1 MAKRKLVWDVVGE
14 TFFLLLFAPYL
25 QNQAAMSTDDQI
37 IEKLKQ
43 ASQLM
48 KSYNWAG
55 ADELFQTILAEGPM
69 NPNVEKFSA
78 AVLGMRAEC
87 LFAQGKVR
95 SVPLFS
101 SLFFFLFRR
110 FKTICIFDLLQPLL
124 SHALTDSQL
133 RGTARQLSLQ

>member
-1 MAKRKLVWDVVGE
+1 
-14 TFFLLLFAPYL
+14 
-25 QNQAAMSTDDQI
+25 MSTDDQI

-101 SLFFFLFRR
+101 SLFFFFCSVASKP
-110 FKTICIFDLLQPLL
+110 FA
-124 SHALTDSQL
+124 SLTCCSPCYLMHLPIANSVVQ
-133 RGTARQLSLQ
+133 RGN